1 MSSVQSCS
9 EEARSPRRCRR
20 QRTVVTIFQL
30 KNKYFDEKIYII
42 LEKRCYIRF
51 CFPFAFLSFCLCFRR
66 KVPILSSFF
75 SFFSFLVGLREGPRG
90 LVDRGVRSKYFKL
103 KIGQLGQ
110 KASCILNLVLSCC
123 CCEGTWNIIYRQT
136 LVRII
141 FLPDAP
147 FASKLPSL
155 LSNIGISRR
164 NLQSSKCFWVK
175 HCHLY

>member
-1 MSSVQSCS
+1 MLHQILFSLCFFV
-9 EEARSPRRCRR
+9 
-20 QRTVVTIFQL
+20 FL
-30 KNKYFDEKIYII
+30 YFFSAG
-42 LEKRCYIRF
+42 R
-51 CFPFAFLSFCLCFRR
+51 FPFFS
-66 KVPILSSFF
+66 SSFF
-75 SFFSFLVGLREGPRG
+75 PFFSFLVGLREGPRG

-147 FASKLPSL
+147 FAPKLPSL

-175 HCHLY
+175 HCHLYYN

>member
-1 MSSVQSCS
+1 MK
-9 EEARSPRRCRR
+9 RH
-20 QRTVVTIFQL
+20 
-30 KNKYFDEKIYII
+30 II
-42 LEKRCYIRF
+42 LEKKCCIRF
-51 CFPFAFLSFCLCFRR
+51 CFLFAFFVFFFRR
-66 KVPILSSFF
+66 KVPKFSSFF
-75 SFFSFLVGLREGPRG
+75 SCVSFLGSPRSFSLFLSFLVGLREGPRG

-110 KASCILNLVLSCC
+110 KASCILNLVLICC

-147 FASKLPSL
+147 FAPKLPSL

-175 HCHLY
+175 HCHLYYN

>member
-1 MSSVQSCS
+1 MK
-9 EEARSPRRCRR
+9 RH
-20 QRTVVTIFQL
+20 
-30 KNKYFDEKIYII
+30 II
-42 LEKRCYIRF
+42 LEKKCCIRF
-51 CFPFAFLSFCLCFRR
+51 CFLFAFFVFFFRR
-66 KVPILSSFF
+66 KVPKFSSFF
-75 SFFSFLVGLREGPRG
+75 SCVSFLGSPRSFSLFLSFLVGLREGPRG

-110 KASCILNLVLSCC
+110 KASCILNLVLICC
-123 CCEGTWNIIYRQT
+123 CCEGSWNIIYRQT

-147 FASKLPSL
+147 FAPKLPSL

-175 HCHLY
+175 HCHLYYY

>member
-1 MSSVQSCS
+1 MK
-9 EEARSPRRCRR
+9 RH
-20 QRTVVTIFQL
+20 
-30 KNKYFDEKIYII
+30 II
-42 LEKRCYIRF
+42 LEKKCCIRF
-51 CFPFAFLSFCLCFRR
+51 CFLFAFFVFFFRR
-66 KVPILSSFF
+66 KVPKFSSFF
-75 SFFSFLVGLREGPRG
+75 SCVSFLGSPRSFSLFLSFLVGLREGPWG

-110 KASCILNLVLSCC
+110 KASCILNLVLICC

-147 FASKLPSL
+147 FAPKLPSL

-175 HCHLY
+175 HCYLYYN

>member
-1 MSSVQSCS
+1 MKRYISFWKRDLTSDFVFPLLSCLFVFVSAGRFSFFSS
-9 EEARSPRRCRR
+9 
-20 QRTVVTIFQL
+20 I
-30 KNKYFDEKIYII
+30 
-42 LEKRCYIRF
+42 
-51 CFPFAFLSFCLCFRR
+51 
-66 KVPILSSFF
+66 F
-75 SFFSFLVGLREGPRG
+75 SFFSFPVWLREGPRG

-147 FASKLPSL
+147 FAPKLPSL

-175 HCHLY
+175 HCHLYYN

>member
-1 MSSVQSCS
+1 MK
-9 EEARSPRRCRR
+9 RH
-20 QRTVVTIFQL
+20 
-30 KNKYFDEKIYII
+30 II
-42 LEKRCYIRF
+42 LEKKCCIRF
-51 CFPFAFLSFCLCFRR
+51 CFLFAFFVFFFRR
-66 KVPILSSFF
+66 KVPKFSSFF
-75 SFFSFLVGLREGPRG
+75 SCVSFLGSPRSFSLFLSFLVGLREGPWG

-110 KASCILNLVLSCC
+110 KASCILNLVSSCC
-123 CCEGTWNIIYRQT
+123 CCEGSWNIIYRQT
-136 LVRII
+136 SVRII

-147 FASKLPSL
+147 FAPKLPSL